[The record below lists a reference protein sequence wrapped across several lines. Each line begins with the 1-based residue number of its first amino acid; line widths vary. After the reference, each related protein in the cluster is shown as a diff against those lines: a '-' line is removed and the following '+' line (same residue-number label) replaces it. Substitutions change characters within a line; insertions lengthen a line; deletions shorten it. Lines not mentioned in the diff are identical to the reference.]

1 MRATPIAICGET
13 RTGKSTAAKY
23 LIDRLKMVPFSFGD
37 ELKKGFHKEYPHIL
51 TNPKPV
57 KGYRLY
63 GELKRYVEGN
73 DVWIKK
79 CFDLIN
85 RYEEVAENYSW
96 HGIIPEE
103 ERVFRPIIDD
113 LRQEDEFIACQENG
127 FFTIRIESSKEVR
140 RQRMIEEGDEFTE
153 EDLEFGPESHVNEFP
168 VDFVVVNDGTLE
180 ELYDQLDCIVRVLTS
195 PTH

>member
-1 MRATPIAICGET
+1 MKATPIAICGET

-23 LIDRLKMVPFSFGD
+23 LIDELKMVPFSFGA

-51 TNPKPV
+51 ADPKPV

-96 HGIIPEE
+96 HGVIPEE

-140 RQRMIEEGDEFTE
+140 RQRMIAAGDAFTE
-153 EDLEFGPESHVNEFP
+153 EDLEFGPERHIYDFD
-168 VDFVVVNDGTLE
+168 VDFVVNNNGSLA
-180 ELYDQLDCIVRVLTS
+180 ELYEQLDAIVATLTREG
-195 PTH
+195 